1 MYHQLSSTIFKYH
14 QLSSTIF
21 HYHQLYCT
29 IINYLQL
36 SWIIINYQLPTSI
49 INYHQL
55 SSTIIVYHQLWSTI
69 INYHQLT
76 STIFNYHQLYLTTI
90 NYLQLY
96 STITSY
102 QQLSLTTNNYLQ
114 LYSTIINSG
123 VQSMKQLHLPRQPWS
138 DHILR
143 RGLQTR
149 GHGDGSDGA
158 TDRAQ
163 EKETTGARSQQAMPT
178 HFELGSEIFWAF
190 TALHFGRFIE
200 GASSQLTFNHHWH
213 SLTIVDHRHFM
224 SNEVPRLSGSWGVQR
239 YPSRRRCFALGRSRP
254 GKWCIQIA
262 LRCTCS
268 IWLQFWSISGSVRHV
283 LCIYPPRM
291 PCKAGNQLPD
301 RVDGHRPTIYKP
313 FWEQTSICTLT
324 P

>member
-36 SWIIINYQLPTSI
+36 SWIIINYLQLPTSI

-213 SLTIVDHRHFM
+213 SLTIINHRWPSTFHVQWGPQTFRLLRSSEVSFTEAVFCPRPFKTWEMMHPNSTKMHLQHLTSVLIHF
-224 SNEVPRLSGSWGVQR
+224 RLCAACSLYLSSENAMQ
-239 YPSRRRCFALGRSRP
+239 GRKP
-254 GKWCIQIA
+254 TA
-262 LRCTCS
+262 
-268 IWLQFWSISGSVRHV
+268 WS
-283 LCIYPPRM
+283 CWW
-291 PCKAGNQLPD
+291 
-301 RVDGHRPTIYKP
+301 T
-313 FWEQTSICTLT
+313 
-324 P
+324 